1 MIYLYDPRICLDKKS
16 QIIES
21 DLSQNHQKHLRAL
34 RPDEGELLSFLDFL
48 GTAAEYEIVSKRPLT
63 LSFLKIKQ
71 KPESK
76 IKTHLYLAAPLGPAL
91 EQAIEQATEAGYD
104 NIHLIRSKHVQY
116 PKNKDLN
123 FSRLK
128 RIVEASCLQCGRF
141 FAPELAEEIID
152 FSLALNQSQSDLCVF
167 ADETSAKNLWGSDH
181 CEPLKAREKI
191 SIFIGPE
198 GGWAE
203 DERVALRKQSRVFSL
218 GPHILRVPTAVVSAY
233 VLAWKEIQYET
244 K

>member
-1 MIYLYDPRICLDKKS
+1 MIYLYDPRLCQDKKS
-16 QIIES
+16 QIRES
-21 DLSQNHQKHLRAL
+21 DLTESHLKHLRAL
-34 RPDEGELLSFLDFL
+34 RPDVGERLSLLDFL
-48 GTAAEYEIVSKRPLT
+48 GGAAEYEITSRRPLE
-63 LSFLKIKQ
+63 LSFLNIKK

-76 IKTHLYLAAPLGPAL
+76 VKTHLYLAAPLGAAL
-91 EQAIEQATEAGYD
+91 EQAVEQATETGYD
-104 NIHLIRSKHVQY
+104 VIHCIRSKHVQY
-116 PKNKDLN
+116 PKNKELN

-141 FAPELAEEIID
+141 FAPELKDEMID
-152 FSLALNQSQSDLCVF
+152 FSVALKQAQSDLCIF
-167 ADETSAKNLWGSDH
+167 ADETSANVVWGSSKK
-181 CEPLKAREKI
+181 EFLKPLERI

-203 DERVALRKQSRVFSL
+203 DERISLRKQSTVFSL

-233 VLAWKEIQYET
+233 VLAWKEVEYEV